1 MSRNQQQNNN
11 QRPAILGNFNQ
22 GQNFQQPFNSQHST
36 FNVNNARSVN
46 CLDYNPTTIERA
58 PILVL
63 VNGEPVIPQ
72 NNRGATVYGYLPV
85 YSAFNF
91 KILSALWE
99 HRAIAIDFL
108 REQGKTDLKIDNKF
122 FGNKTSTSSTTSSS
136 ENDIL
141 NVLKSLG
148 FVPPQPKE
156 PSPDDK
162 LQQTIL
168 STLQSLGV
176 SIPGSTTST
185 TASSPAT
192 STTSASPSN
201 AAVAAA
207 LAKSNELEKQL
218 NEFLNKKPEPTEEEL
233 KLKAIN
239 ERNEKLLAALAAQ
252 RKKFE
257 SDIKTKDIVNE
268 SQAEQ
273 INLFNDD
280 IATRDSEIAELKA
293 QLASFIPRPPPSP
306 SHSNSSPNTT
316 PKAKKPSSAAQSP
329 AKKQKT
335 KPPALPPIS
344 EQECN
349 NGLATDLIIDIE
361 GTATNPN
368 SRMDAGE
375 FLARINSADFDNQ
388 ALRKVISHFH
398 APSQPTAE
406 RNIREQKNIKK
417 LVTFLVS
424 KDLLAQDED

>member
-1 MSRNQQQNNN
+1 MSRNQQQSNN

-22 GQNFQQPFNSQHST
+22 GQNFQQPFNGQHST
-36 FNVNNARSVN
+36 FNINNARSVN

-122 FGNKTSTSSTTSSS
+122 FGNKSSTTSTTSSS
-136 ENDIL
+136 ENEIL

-162 LQQTIL
+162 LQQSIL

-218 NEFLNKKPEPTEEEL
+218 NEFLNKQPEPAEDENSL

-239 ERNEKLLAALAAQ
+239 ERNEKLLAALATQ
-252 RKKFE
+252 RKNFE
-257 SDIKTKDIVNE
+257 NNIKTKDLVNE

-280 IATRDSEIAELKA
+280 IAARDSEIANLRA
-293 QLASFIPRPPPSP
+293 QLASFIPTPPPSNP
-306 SHSNSSPNTT
+306 SKSNPST
-316 PKAKKPSSAAQSP
+316 PTKPKTSQSP
-329 AKKQKT
+329 AKKQK
-335 KPPALPPIS
+335 KGPAPTLPPIS

-349 NGLATDLIIDIE
+349 NATDLIVDIE
-361 GTATNPN
+361 GTCSNPD
-368 SRMDAGE
+368 SRMDVGE
-375 FLARINSADFDNQ
+375 FQARINAADFDNQ
-388 ALRKVISHFH
+388 NLRKVISHFH
-398 APSQPTAE
+398 IPSQPTAE
-406 RNIREQKNIKK
+406 RNIREVKNIKK
-417 LVTFLVS
+417 MITFLVS
-424 KDLLAQDED
+424 KDLLAQDEDED